1 MKKIIAYML
10 ALVLCI
16 SIPVQAFAYAAGD
29 RTMEVTL
36 SDYSKVVNAS
46 YNNGTMSINAGGRA
60 VYDVYVPFNAVQI
73 EMKCTI
79 REPDTQAS
87 LYLDDSMGLVDM
99 TGSSVTYT
107 IPNILR
113 QGQHQLILCPN
124 KDIEIYK
131 ITFYKE
137 DREVAPAATQAVPA
151 LTDFEKAIQT
161 AVIISANSPV
171 MMVNGG
177 KRYIDN
183 EDINVLP
190 YVENGQLYLPIH
202 AFARA
207 FGFYYEEQGADL
219 VLMKENATY
228 LLQGGVL
235 TKQLNSAE
243 PVLITNII
251 RQINGKNYV
260 PVRYFA
266 ELEGKTVANKD
277 DLFVIEY
284 FSNAKAILS
293 EPVYGTLKEQ
303 YAQYYPQGIQGR
315 TYYVSKSCAASDE
328 NDGSEGSPFR
338 SIEKACEVA
347 QAGDVVIIGEGT
359 YYETLAPKNNGTATA
374 PITFKA
380 AEGAKV
386 LLSACATLGSPVA
399 EENGLLV
406 YDTLVDLGAG
416 RNQIFYQQDNLTAA
430 RHPNTHTSVRE
441 VADLGL
447 HSLWPTQGNIRV
459 VQGNSLQA
467 QSETDLDQPAD
478 YWKGGILVAMTGG
491 GWSLGTAKIERSEPG
506 MLYLTDTTNTWWFD
520 SEGTETDYAYI
531 TDCKNAIDV
540 PGEWAIE
547 NGKLY
552 IMPPEGETAE
562 TLHLEQK
569 VRQVVLDLA
578 DNQFIRIEGIDTYG
592 GGIKMNNSEMCMLKD
607 GEYRYISHYTHTM
620 DQREGFIDARDNYN
634 PNGAPPRGEMGI
646 YLGGQDN
653 ILINNHIAYSA
664 AAGIYCV
671 GKYEYI
677 ENNVVSD
684 CGYMGSY
691 VGGIYL
697 ATEAWGSPETPRGG
711 NAIFN
716 NTAYNAGRHVYGVCT
731 NEQWY
736 TGSGSVL
743 PAFLP
748 DEVAYNEF
756 YNGSLSARDT
766 GTVYIHGAVM
776 GTDRLKSKFHNNMV
790 YDSWSFDSFNIGI
803 YYDNWM
809 SMVEVYDNVVFY
821 TDERIEPTK
830 PVYLQLKSS
839 FPTSYATIDAWNNA
853 YPGLVKGGK
862 EALKAEDY
870 PNGKRFLVGA
880 TTMAEDVTP
889 YLNSLDEQTDDLYT
903 ITMESEC
910 SASASIADGLFRP
923 SRSGD
928 WVCFPNVDFSN
939 GKNNIQ
945 ITYTGDIY
953 NTGDTVTVLVGDSI
967 NDPLFSDSCVL
978 NATALYTWG
987 KKTESF
993 IVRGVKRDTANVYV
1007 RIDDFKSINIEKIK
1021 LSAVYDDMANVTTS
1035 IYASSGEMIEGSAK
1049 IGQTVGSDPHPYLN
1063 ETYAPLTLKYE
1074 GINVVEDCDEFL
1086 IKISSAG
1093 EYAGQ
1098 VVQLHLGSAQGEVL
1112 AEYTVDKNDWNDYSL
1127 STVPM
1132 NRTLEAGKY
1141 DFYITISG
1149 SGTSNFFWY
1158 GMQSSGQQSTDDQAQ

>member
-1 MKKIIAYML
+1 MKKLIIYML
-10 ALVLCI
+10 VLVLCL
-16 SIPVQAFAYAAGD
+16 SIPVQALAYMAGE
-29 RTMEVTL
+29 RTMEITL
-36 SDYSKVVNAS
+36 GDFNKLVSAS
-46 YNNGTMSINAGGRA
+46 YHNGALAIGAGGRA
-60 VYDVYVPFNAVQI
+60 VYDVYVPFNAVRV

-79 REPDTQAS
+79 REPDTQLT
-87 LYLDDSMGLVDM
+87 LYIDDSIGTVDM
-99 TGSSVTYT
+99 PGADVSYDLPDV
-107 IPNILR
+107 LR
-113 QGQHQLILCPN
+113 RGQHQVILSSS
-124 KDIEIYK
+124 KDVEIYQV
-131 ITFYKE
+131 IFHKE
-137 DREVAPAATQAVPA
+137 DKEVAPDATQAVPA
-151 LTDFEKAIQT
+151 LNDFEKAVQT
-161 AVIISANSPV
+161 AVIISADSPV

-183 EDINVLP
+183 EDVTVLP
-190 YVENGQLYLPIH
+190 YIENGQLYLPIH

-207 FGFYYEEQGADL
+207 FGYYYEEQDADL
-219 VLMKENATY
+219 VLMKENTVF
-228 LLQGGVL
+228 LLQNGVL
-235 TKQLNSAE
+235 TKQINAAE
-243 PVLITNII
+243 PVAITNII

-260 PVRYFA
+260 PVQYFA
-266 ELEGKTVANKD
+266 ELEGKIVSSRE

-284 FSNAKAILS
+284 LSNAREILS
-293 EPVYGTLKEQ
+293 DPIYGELKAK
-303 YAQYYPQGIQGR
+303 YTQYYPQDIQGK
-315 TYYVSKSCAASDE
+315 TYYVSKDCVASDQ
-328 NDGSEGSPFR
+328 NDGSQEAPFATLA
-338 SIEKACEVA
+338 KACAAA
-347 QAGDVVIIGEGT
+347 QAGDTVIIGEGT
-359 YYETLAPKNNGTATA
+359 YYEVLAPQNNGTAAA

-386 LLSACATLGSPVA
+386 LLSACAVLGSPVA

-406 YDTLVDLGAG
+406 YDILTDLGDG

-441 VADLGL
+441 VAELGL
-447 HSLWPTQGNIRV
+447 HSLWPTQGNIQV

-467 QSETDLDQPAD
+467 QSETDLDQPVN
-478 YWKGGILVAMTGG
+478 YWKGGTLVAMTGG
-491 GWSLGTAKIERSEPG
+491 GWSLGTAKIEKSEPG
-506 MLYLTDTTNTWWFD
+506 MLYLADTTNTWWFD

-531 TDCKNAIDV
+531 TDCKNAIDM

-552 IMPPEGETAE
+552 ILPPVGETAE
-562 TLHLEQK
+562 TLKLEQK
-569 VRQVVLDLA
+569 VRQVAMDLT
-578 DNQFIRIEGIDTYG
+578 DNQFIRVEGIDTYG

-620 DQREGFIDARDNYN
+620 DQREGFIDARDNFN

-653 ILINNHIAYSA
+653 ILLNNHIAYSA

-697 ATEAWGSPETPRGG
+697 ATEAWGAPDTPRGG

-731 NEQWY
+731 TEQWY
-736 TGSGSVL
+736 AHGGGTTL

-809 SMVEVYDNVVFY
+809 SMVEVYDNIVFY
-821 TDERIEPTK
+821 TDERIEPVH

-839 FPTSYATIDAWNNA
+839 FPTSYATVDAWNNA
-853 YPGLVKGGK
+853 YPGLVEGGK
-862 EALKAEDY
+862 KDLKAEDY
-870 PNGKRFLVGA
+870 PNGRRFMVGSPA
-880 TTMAEDVTP
+880 LAEDTAP
-889 YLNSLDEQTDDLYT
+889 YLNSLDEKTDDLYAAQAQY
-903 ITMESEC
+903 SE
-910 SASASIADGLFRP
+910 SASISDGLFQP

-928 WVCFPNVDFSN
+928 WICFPNVDFSG

-953 NTGDTVTVLVGDSI
+953 NTDDTITVMVGDNM
-967 NDPLFSDSCVL
+967 NDPLFSETRVL
-978 NATALYTWG
+978 SATAPYTWG
-987 KKTESF
+987 KNTDSF
-993 IVRGVKRDTANVYV
+993 IVRGVKDRTANVYI

-1021 LSAVYDDMANVTTS
+1021 LSSVYDDMADVCAS
-1035 IYASSGEMIEGSAK
+1035 IYASSGKMLQGGAQ
-1049 IGQTVGSDPHPYLN
+1049 IGGTIGSDPHPYLRD
-1063 ETYAPLTLKYE
+1063 TWAPVAIQYS
-1074 GINVVEDCDEFL
+1074 GIRVSEDCNEFL

-1093 EYAGQ
+1093 EHANQ
-1098 VVQLHLGSAQGEVL
+1098 TVQLRTGGVDGEIL
-1112 AEYTVDKNDWNDYSL
+1112 AEYKMDKNSWDDYSMR
-1127 STVPM
+1127 SVPL
-1132 NRTLEAGKY
+1132 NRTVEAGTH
-1141 DFYITISG
+1141 DFYITIEG
-1149 SGTSNFFWY
+1149 EGTSNFFWF
-1158 GMQSSGQQSTDDQAQ
+1158 GLQPAGAQTQDGQAQ